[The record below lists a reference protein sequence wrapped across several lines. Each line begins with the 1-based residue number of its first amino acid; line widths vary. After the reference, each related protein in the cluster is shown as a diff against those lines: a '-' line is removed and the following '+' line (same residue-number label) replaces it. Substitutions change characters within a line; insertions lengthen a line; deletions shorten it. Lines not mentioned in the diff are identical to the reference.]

1 LDGDEVLVLVGGTL
15 VSLRAGLSWYASL
28 LCAGAPRRR
37 KNWPM
42 RWGLGALPVV
52 LLVFLAW
59 VLHWGAARE
68 VRENRDYIALFV
80 ALGGAWLVAAARA
93 TAWLGISARDDAIER
108 SNSSA
113 AVAFAG
119 ALVGV
124 MIVFA
129 FANLGEG
136 ETIWTTIGPAALG
149 TVTCLVLWGG
159 HQALSRAADAITI
172 DRDMASGLRF
182 AGMVIGT
189 GLILGR
195 SVAGDYESAAG
206 TFRDLWRQGWP
217 SLPLVALAGLL
228 HVALRPTKEHP
239 APSLVTRGLL
249 PAVLYVGF
257 GAVDLLFLGRAGEW
271 ARP

>member
-1 LDGDEVLVLVGGTL
+1 
-15 VSLRAGLSWYASL
+15 
-28 LCAGAPRRR
+28 
-37 KNWPM
+37 M

-52 LLVFLAW
+52 LLVFLTW

-68 VRENRDYIALFV
+68 VRGNGDYIALFV
-80 ALGGAWLVAAARA
+80 ASGGAWLVG
-93 TAWLGISARDDAIER
+93 TAQAMTWLGISARDDAIER
-108 SNSSA
+108 NNASA

-149 TVTCLVLWGG
+149 TLSCLALWGG
-159 HQALSRAADAITI
+159 HQALSRAADTITI
-172 DRDMASGLRF
+172 DRDIASGLRF
-182 AGMVIGT
+182 AGMAIGT

-195 SVAGDYESAAG
+195 SLAGDYESAAG

-217 SLPLVALAGLL
+217 SLPLVALAGVMHL
-228 HVALRPTKEHP
+228 ALRPTKELP
-239 APSLVTRGLL
+239 VPSPLTRGLL
-249 PAVLYVGF
+249 PAVAYVGL
-257 GAVDLLFLGRAGEW
+257 GAVDLLFLGRAGG
-271 ARP
+271 RVRS